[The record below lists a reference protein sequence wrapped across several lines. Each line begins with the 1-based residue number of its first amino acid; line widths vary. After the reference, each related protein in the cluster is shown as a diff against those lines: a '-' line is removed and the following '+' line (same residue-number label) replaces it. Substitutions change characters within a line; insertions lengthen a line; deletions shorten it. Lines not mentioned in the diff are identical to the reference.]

1 MGRLIVV
8 LGVTLGAS
16 AAFGAASGRVVGA
29 DGKPIATAEVCN
41 VVEGVSKGCVPVNG
55 EGYYHLDAPE
65 GHSVFVRATGY
76 RPLRVAAVEQ
86 SAPVVL
92 HRAATLLLKI
102 VDAASHK
109 PIAKGMV
116 TLNYSS
122 GMRVGSAV
130 PFNAAGVRIG
140 SLEPGDV
147 LARAEADGY
156 EPGGPLPVTLHEGI
170 EATVTLEM
178 RKRGQPPK

>member
-1 MGRLIVV
+1 MRGFIVV
-8 LGVTLGAS
+8 LGVALEAS
-16 AAFGAASGRVVGA
+16 AALGAASGRVVAA
-29 DGKPIATAEVCN
+29 DGKPVTTAEVCN
-41 VVEGVSKGCVPVNG
+41 VVKEATSGCVPVNA

-65 GHSVFVRATGY
+65 GKSVFVRATGY
-76 RPLRVAAVEQ
+76 RPLRIAAVEQ

-92 HRAATLLLKI
+92 HRAATLLVKI

-109 PIAKGMV
+109 PIAKGTV
-116 TLNYSS
+116 TLNYAS
-122 GMRVGSAV
+122 GKRVGSAV
-130 PFNAAGVRIG
+130 PFNPAGVRIA

-147 LARAEADGY
+147 LARAEAEGY

-178 RKRGQPPK
+178 RKRGQQPK